1 MYRELDEQA
10 LASYC
15 SKRDRLAE
23 EELYR
28 RYADRVFAL
37 CRRYVG
43 DADEAKDLMLEA
55 LIQALDKIDTYT
67 FRGKGSLYGWIS
79 RIAVNK
85 AINRI
90 KRQRW
95 RMVPLDVRV
104 QDNIPDPTEEEMV
117 TVPKEKLL
125 AWIAELPDLRR
136 AVFNLYCIDGYSHR
150 EIGEMLGISET
161 GSTSTLAK
169 ARKQLKEKIRQYLKE
184 QDR

>member
-90 KRQRW
+90 KRN
-95 RMVPLDVRV
+95 V
-104 QDNIPDPTEEEMV
+104 
-117 TVPKEKLL
+117 
-125 AWIAELPDLRR
+125 
-136 AVFNLYCIDGYSHR
+136 
-150 EIGEMLGISET
+150 
-161 GSTSTLAK
+161 
-169 ARKQLKEKIRQYLKE
+169 
-184 QDR
+184 

>member
-1 MYRELDEQA
+1 MDEQA

-67 FRGKGSLYGWIS
+67 FRLM
-79 RIAVNK
+79 RLIALLT
-85 AINRI
+85 AIRLI
-90 KRQRW
+90 Q
-95 RMVPLDVRV
+95 P
-104 QDNIPDPTEEEMV
+104 
-117 TVPKEKLL
+117 
-125 AWIAELPDLRR
+125 
-136 AVFNLYCIDGYSHR
+136 YR
-150 EIGEMLGISET
+150 EPFP
-161 GSTSTLAK
+161 
-169 ARKQLKEKIRQYLKE
+169 RNV
-184 QDR
+184 